1 MSDGINHSQK
11 INYCNVCGFPKG
23 VCRCLPPPPW
33 PPVLFSP
40 PGYGGDWS
48 KTPLGE
54 ILDGN
59 EMQESGYTAKCL
71 KYNCQC
77 DMEHL

>member
-1 MSDGINHSQK
+1 MRPLEIQPPSE
-11 INYCNVCGFPKG
+11 NYG
-23 VCRCLPPPPW
+23 VRVMASHGVWIVGYKP
-33 PPVLFSP
+33 FEF
-40 PGYGGDWS
+40 GYGGDWS

-59 EMQESGYTAKCL
+59 KMQDSGYTAKCVR
-71 KYNCQC
+71 YNCQC